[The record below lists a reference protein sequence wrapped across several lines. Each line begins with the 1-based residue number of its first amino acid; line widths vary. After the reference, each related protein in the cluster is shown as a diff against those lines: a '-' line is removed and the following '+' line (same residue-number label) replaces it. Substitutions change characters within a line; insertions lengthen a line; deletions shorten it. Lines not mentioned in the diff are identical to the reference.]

1 MARPLRINYEGAFHH
16 ITARGN
22 ERKKIFLS
30 KADYDTFLNFL
41 KDASH
46 KYGIIIH
53 CYVLMGNHY
62 HLVVETPQGL
72 LSRFM
77 HDINSGYTTYFN
89 IKRKRAGH
97 LFQGRY
103 RSLLVEK
110 DSYLLELSRY
120 VHLNPCRAGI
130 TDRPEDYPY
139 SSYRAYILPD
149 EKTIVSRGLILGMAS
164 SDPRRAPAQY
174 RMFVERAVNGEQ
186 PPSFKAY
193 GGMILGSKQFIRE
206 SLEKIKEESL
216 SKNETSGKRLL
227 VAPPPD
233 IRDIISSLALRHHV
247 PEETIISSPPYR
259 HYAIYL
265 LRKHTTLSN
274 GEIGHY
280 FGMGIAAVTKAV
292 TRLVNRMKT
301 DKKIQGEI
309 RKIEKQLSLVNG

>member
-53 CYVLMGNHY
+53 CYALMGNHY
-62 HLVVETPQGL
+62 HLVVETPRGL

-130 TDRPEDYPY
+130 AERPEDYPL
-139 SSYRAYILPD
+139 SSYRAYIHPD
-149 EKTIVSRGLILGMAS
+149 ESTIVFRDLVLGMVS
-164 SDPRRAPAQY
+164 SDPQQAPTKY
-174 RMFVERAVNGEQ
+174 RMFVEEAINGEQ
-186 PPSFKAY
+186 PPFFKTY
-193 GGMILGSKQFIRE
+193 GGMILGSKEFIKE

-216 SKNETSGKRLL
+216 GKHETSGKRLL
-227 VAPPPD
+227 IVPPPD
-233 IRDIISSLALRHHV
+233 IQEIISFLALRHHV
-247 PEETIISSPPYR
+247 LEETIISSPPYR

-265 LRKHTTLSN
+265 FRKYTTLTNS
-274 GEIGHY
+274 EIGQY
-280 FGMGIAAVTKAV
+280 FGIGIAAVTKAV
-292 TRLVNRMKT
+292 TRLTCKMKA
-301 DKKIQGEI
+301 DKKIEEEI
-309 RKIEKQLSLVNG
+309 RKIKKQLSLVNG